1 MAKSSEPWEHKL
13 GGLAN
18 KGETQ
23 FHADDDDDNS
33 DDNDDN
39 GINDGDV
46 AKDDDNGDDDEKV
59 GGKRKCCWI
68 NSGVGQENRLRGVQN
83 IFHRSRT
90 DFHHEERCCGMTK
103 GSSKFDSKTF
113 AFGRASLSDI

>member
-23 FHADDDDDNS
+23 FHADEDNDNS

-39 GINDGDV
+39 DNNDGEL
-46 AKDDDNGDDDEKV
+46 AMLLKMMMMMMKRQWV

-90 DFHHEERCCGMTK
+90 DFHQEERCCRMRK
-103 GSSKFDSKTF
+103 
-113 AFGRASLSDI
+113 

>member
-23 FHADDDDDNS
+23 FHADDDNDNS
-33 DDNDDN
+33 DDNDDDN
-39 GINDGDV
+39 NDGDF
-46 AKDDDNGDDDEKV
+46 AKDDDDDDEKV

-68 NSGVGQENRLRGVQN
+68 NSGVGQENRLRGGAGCK
-83 IFHRSRT
+83 IFFT
-90 DFHHEERCCGMTK
+90 DLEQ
-103 GSSKFDSKTF
+103 TF
-113 AFGRASLSDI
+113 TRKKHVVE

>member
-13 GGLAN
+13 GGLAK
-18 KGETQ
+18 KGKTQ
-23 FHADDDDDNS
+23 FHADDDYDNS
-33 DDNDDN
+33 DDKVNNDD
-39 GINDGDV
+39 DV
-46 AKDDDNGDDDEKV
+46 AKDDGDDDDEKV

-90 DFHHEERCCGMTK
+90 DFHHEERCFGMTKK
-103 GSSKFDSKTF
+103 GSSKFDNKSF
-113 AFGRASLSDI
+113 AFG